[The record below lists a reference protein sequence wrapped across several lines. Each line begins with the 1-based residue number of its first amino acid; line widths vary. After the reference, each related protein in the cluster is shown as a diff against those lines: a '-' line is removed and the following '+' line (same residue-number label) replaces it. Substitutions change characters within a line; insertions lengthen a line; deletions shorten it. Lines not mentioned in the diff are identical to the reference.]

1 MGKLRPIGSEKLG
14 GMDKINRIMEI
25 ARYNE
30 HIPQPINEDSSNE
43 YKITL
48 ADGFNYQIVKEK
60 NGYVIKKG
68 LNESFDYLE
77 PMKNRKYYSSYST
90 AFKRLN
96 LITKEVNVNEGQDKN
111 ISLFTESEDSEKKYY
126 LKLSTNEQAAPAPVP
141 APAPAP
147 APAPTPETDAPVP
160 PAEPEGEM
168 PPMDDMADEAPDD
181 EVVTFKVIQK
191 LTGKLGQ
198 KLRTLN
204 ADEETKM
211 TSDDTKYVINSILSA
226 LDLDGLAPEDKE
238 EIMSKFEG
246 GEDMGMEPDMG
257 DEEMGMEPGTEEEP
271 MPTAPEGE
279 MAEGMDY
286 MSIDSDMDDMSMS
299 MDRDMDEY
307 PSQPRHRKIKDRRI
321 SDDHAYKME
330 EMIEGIFSESK
341 IDKILNKYFQID
353 EAEKREIQNKKPKV
367 VSEEVERKKLVKR
380 VQYVSES
387 ETQYLKSKKLIQ
399 QYPDAKLLGKTKN
412 KNLVFQVNES
422 KIKITPKGDVI

>member
-1 MGKLRPIGSEKLG
+1 MGKLKPVCSEKLD

-60 NGYVIKKG
+60 NGYIIKKG
-68 LNESFDYLE
+68 LNESVDYLE
-77 PMKNRKYYSSYST
+77 PIKNRKYYSSYSA

-96 LITKEVNVNEGQDKN
+96 LITKEVNINEGQDKN
-111 ISLFTESEDSEKKYY
+111 ISLFTESEESEKKYY
-126 LKLSTNEQAAPAPVP
+126 LKLNANEQAAPAP
-141 APAPAP
+141 APAPVP
-147 APAPTPETDAPVP
+147 SPTPETETPVP
-160 PAEPEGEM
+160 PSEPEAEM
-168 PPMDDMADEAPDD
+168 PPMDDMSDEGQDD
-181 EVVTFKVIQK
+181 EVVTFKTIQK

-211 TSDDTKYVINSILSA
+211 SSDDIKYVINSVLSA
-226 LDLDGLAPEDKE
+226 LDLNTLESEDKE

-246 GEDMGMEPDMG
+246 GEEMGMEPEMG
-257 DEEMGMEPGTEEEP
+257 GEEMGMEPETEEEP
-271 MPTAPEGE
+271 IPQSPEGE
-279 MAEGMDY
+279 MEEGNMG
-286 MSIDSDMDDMSMS
+286 MSMEDISS
-299 MDRDMDEY
+299 MFGDEESGDLDY

-341 IDKILNKYFQID
+341 IDKILTKYFQID
-353 EAEKREIQNKKPKV
+353 EAEKREIQNKKPRV

-399 QYPDAKLLGKTKN
+399 QYPEAKLLGKTKN

>member
-1 MGKLRPIGSEKLG
+1 MGKLKPVGSEKLD

-60 NGYVIKKG
+60 NGYIIKKG
-68 LNESFDYLE
+68 LNESVDYLE
-77 PMKNRKYYSSYST
+77 PIKNRKYYSSYSA

-96 LITKEVNVNEGQDKN
+96 LITKEVNINEGQDKN
-111 ISLFTESEDSEKKYY
+111 ISLFTESEESEKKYY
-126 LKLSTNEQAAPAPVP
+126 LKLNANEQAAPAPAPVP
-141 APAPAP
+141 S
-147 APAPTPETDAPVP
+147 PTPETETPVP
-160 PAEPEGEM
+160 PSEPEAEM
-168 PPMDDMADEAPDD
+168 PPMDDMSDEGQDD
-181 EVVTFKVIQK
+181 EVVTFKTIQK

-211 TSDDTKYVINSILSA
+211 SSDDIKYVINSVLSA
-226 LDLDGLAPEDKE
+226 LDLNTLESEDKE

-246 GEDMGMEPDMG
+246 GEEMGMEPEMG
-257 DEEMGMEPGTEEEP
+257 GEEMGMEPETEEEP
-271 MPTAPEGE
+271 IPQSPEGE
-279 MAEGMDY
+279 MEEGNMG
-286 MSIDSDMDDMSMS
+286 MSMEDISS
-299 MDRDMDEY
+299 MFGDEESGDLDY

-341 IDKILNKYFQID
+341 IDKILTKYFQID
-353 EAEKREIQNKKPKV
+353 EAEKREIQNKKPRV

-399 QYPDAKLLGKTKN
+399 QYPEAKLLGKTKN

>member
-1 MGKLRPIGSEKLG
+1 MGKLRPIGSEKLE

-68 LNESFDYLE
+68 LNESAEYLE
-77 PMKNRKYYSSYST
+77 PMKNRKYYSSYSA

-96 LITKEVNVNEGQDKN
+96 LITKEININEGQDKN

-126 LKLSTNEQAAPAPVP
+126 LKMTANEQAPAPVPAPVP
-141 APAPAP
+141 APAPEEVVP
-147 APAPTPETDAPVP
+147 SAPV
-160 PAEPEGEM
+160 EPESEM
-168 PPMDDMADEAPDD
+168 PPMEDMSDEGQDD
-181 EVVTFKVIQK
+181 EVVTFKTIQK

-211 TSDDTKYVINSILSA
+211 SSDDVKYVINSVLSA
-226 LDLDGLAPEDKE
+226 LDLNSLEPEDKE

-246 GEDMGMEPDMG
+246 GEDMGMESDMG
-257 DEEMGMEPGTEEEP
+257 DEEMGMSPETEEEP
-271 MPTAPEGE
+271 VPVAPEGE
-279 MAEGMDY
+279 MAEG
-286 MSIDSDMDDMSMS
+286 DMTMS
-299 MDRDMDEY
+299 MDDISSMFDDEESDDY

-341 IDKILNKYFQID
+341 IDKILTKYFQID

-387 ETQYLKSKKLIQ
+387 ETQYLKSKKLIS